1 MQRRKDESL
10 IYRES
15 EREATRVLHGCLEVG
30 RLGFDFIKKE
40 KKFV

>member
-1 MQRRKDESL
+1 MQKIKDERL

-30 RLGFDFIKKE
+30 RLGFDFIKN
-40 KKFV
+40 KK